1 MEIPKFPEKTVGL
14 KCPCCGTVGMTNFST
29 ERVYDSHD
37 TCNVVKLRC
46 SHCGYYIEIDD
57 NSQRWSSDEQKMANT
72 LIAEWEQKTPPVLHP
87 CKLCGKKPS
96 LTYYSWVSKIQCRD
110 CGVAVSGGRIEKA
123 VDVWNNLM
131 PAPAQKE
138 EESPLPLIDDED
150 WDSCYTTSE
159 DIAEMYRGMT
169 AIVWG
174 SVALLAFVGLL
185 VWGAI
190 KLFS

>member
-14 KCPCCGTVGMTNFST
+14 KCPFCGTVGMTNFST

-57 NSQRWSSDEQKMANT
+57 TSPRWSSDEQKMANT

-123 VDVWNNLM
+123 VDVWNRLM
-131 PAPAQKE
+131 DDVKAHHREDSA
-138 EESPLPLIDDED
+138 PLIDDED

>member
-1 MEIPKFPEKTVGL
+1 MESPKLPEKTVGL
-14 KCPCCGTVGMTNFST
+14 KCPFCGTVGMTNFST

-57 NSQRWSSDEQKMANT
+57 NSPRWDTDEKQMANT

-131 PAPAQKE
+131 DDVKAHHREDSA
-138 EESPLPLIDDED
+138 PLIDNED

-190 KLFS
+190 ELFS

>member
-57 NSQRWSSDEQKMANT
+57 NSPRWASDEQQMANT

-110 CGVAVSGGRIEKA
+110 CGIAVSGGRIEKA
-123 VDVWNNLM
+123 VDVWNRLM
-131 PAPAQKE
+131 DDVKANHREDSA
-138 EESPLPLIDDED
+138 PLIDDED

>member
-14 KCPCCGTVGMTNFST
+14 KCPFCGTVGMTNFST

-57 NSQRWSSDEQKMANT
+57 NSPRWASDEQQMANT

-110 CGVAVSGGRIEKA
+110 CGIAVSGGRIEKA
-123 VDVWNNLM
+123 VDVWNSLM
-131 PAPAQKE
+131 DDVKAHHREDSA
-138 EESPLPLIDDED
+138 PLIDEED

>member
-1 MEIPKFPEKTVGL
+1 MEIPKFPEKTAGL

-57 NSQRWSSDEQKMANT
+57 NSQRWDTDEQQMANT

-110 CGVAVSGGRIEKA
+110 CGIAVSGGRIEKA
-123 VDVWNNLM
+123 VDVWNSLM
-131 PAPAQKE
+131 DDVKAHHREDSA
-138 EESPLPLIDDED
+138 PLIDDED

-190 KLFS
+190 ELFS

>member
-1 MEIPKFPEKTVGL
+1 MEIPKFPEKTAGL

-37 TCNVVKLRC
+37 TYNVVKLRC

-57 NSQRWSSDEQKMANT
+57 NSPRWSSDEQQMANT
-72 LIAEWEQKTPPVLHP
+72 LITEWEQKTPPVLHS

-123 VDVWNNLM
+123 VDVWNSLM
-131 PAPAQKE
+131 DDVKAHHREDSA
-138 EESPLPLIDDED
+138 PLIDDED

-174 SVALLAFVGLL
+174 SVALLAFIGLL

>member
-1 MEIPKFPEKTVGL
+1 MEIPRFPEKTVGL

-57 NSQRWSSDEQKMANT
+57 NSPRWSSDEKQMANT

-110 CGVAVSGGRIEKA
+110 CGIAVSGGRIEKA
-123 VDVWNNLM
+123 VDVWNRLM
-131 PAPAQKE
+131 DDVKAHHREDSA
-138 EESPLPLIDDED
+138 PLIDDED

-174 SVALLAFVGLL
+174 SVALLAFVGIL

-190 KLFS
+190 ELFS

>member
-110 CGVAVSGGRIEKA
+110 CGIAVSGGRIEKA
-123 VDVWNNLM
+123 VDVWNRLVDDVK
-131 PAPAQKE
+131 AHHREDSA
-138 EESPLPLIDDED
+138 PLIDDED

>member
-14 KCPCCGTVGMTNFST
+14 KCPFCETVGMTNFST

-123 VDVWNNLM
+123 VDVWNSLM
-131 PAPAQKE
+131 DDVKAHHREDSA
-138 EESPLPLIDDED
+138 PLIDDED

>member
-14 KCPCCGTVGMTNFST
+14 KCPFCGTVGMTNFST

-110 CGVAVSGGRIEKA
+110 CGIAVSGGRIEKA
-123 VDVWNNLM
+123 VDVWNSLM
-131 PAPAQKE
+131 DDVKAHHREDSA
-138 EESPLPLIDDED
+138 PLIDDED

-190 KLFS
+190 ELFS

>member
-1 MEIPKFPEKTVGL
+1 
-14 KCPCCGTVGMTNFST
+14 
-29 ERVYDSHD
+29 
-37 TCNVVKLRC
+37 
-46 SHCGYYIEIDD
+46 
-57 NSQRWSSDEQKMANT
+57 
-72 LIAEWEQKTPPVLHP
+72 
-87 CKLCGKKPS
+87 
-96 LTYYSWVSKIQCRD
+96 
-110 CGVAVSGGRIEKA
+110 
-123 VDVWNNLM
+123 M

-138 EESPLPLIDDED
+138 EEAPLPLIDDED

>member
-14 KCPCCGTVGMTNFST
+14 KCPFCGTVGMTNFST

-46 SHCGYYIEIDD
+46 SHCGYYIEVDD
-57 NSQRWSSDEQKMANT
+57 NSQRWDTDEQQMANT
-72 LIAEWEQKTPPVLHP
+72 LITEWEQKTPPVLHP

-110 CGVAVSGGRIEKA
+110 CGIAVSGGRIEKA
-123 VDVWNNLM
+123 VDVWNSLM
-131 PAPAQKE
+131 DDVKAHHREDSA
-138 EESPLPLIDDED
+138 PLIDDED

-190 KLFS
+190 ELFS